1 VDPKSPGL
9 LILEGIILGF
19 GDSVLPT
26 FEACIKDDGIILT
39 KTEDAVRLLEKKT
52 Y

>member
-9 LILEGIILGF
+9 LILEGIIMGF
-19 GDSVLPT
+19 GDAASST
-26 FEACIKDDGIILT
+26 FEACIRDDKVIVT
-39 KTEDAVRLLEKKT
+39 KTEDAVKLLEKKT

>member
-9 LILEGIILGF
+9 LILEGIIIGF
-19 GDSVLPT
+19 GDAASST
-26 FEACIKDDGIILT
+26 FESCIKDDGIILI
-39 KTEDAVRLLEKKT
+39 KTEDAVKLLEKKT